1 VSDTSPDLDLDLGG
15 AGGGGGIDVVV
26 GGEESGGASAVNFEL
41 IQDSALASSSGAQAD
56 VPQLRPV
63 DAPGESSD
71 TWLLAGLKAVA
82 QAIGVDVESFGA
94 LSVDPWAD
102 YIWANTGVEGGF
114 PAKVPTSLA
123 YALAD
128 QTQPSAGP
136 TVALAPAW
144 HVDTELEIG
153 ADAPAASTDGSV
165 GLVDDLTAGRSFG
178 DGSSSAT
185 GGEGSTS
192 GGGLSRGA
200 PEGTSPPDPA
210 LLHLSNGD
218 ALPSDT
224 QYQGYIWTDMFA
236 LAYYTSASTGGVY
249 TVLLSDPAHQSLV
262 ASARGSIGGGAVAQA
277 PAAPTAVPDPS
288 GNLRPLATS
297 TGGVGA
303 APPPAAPPPRAPV
316 PLELQQA
323 LDEFAATPPE
333 EDPPT
338 PTMEEALAYGRFL
351 DELGKYRQ
359 AAPRSPPPD
368 EPSPFAPGGSL
379 SGPGPDGAPS
389 AGDGAGGGNNRGS
402 PGVGGAPRTG
412 GEAGNDEAGNEDLSG
427 ASGTSGRGHA
437 PRGLSSA
444 EQEQLGDALLVIVA
458 LASLGVGAPGAL
470 VRALGPAA
478 QPFLKVAA
486 IGKAAYSLSQVKS
499 EKDPGLPSAA
509 IDGII
514 AMSMIPP
521 MGGGPK
527 AVADA
532 ATEIKGP
539 ADATAEAVDGST
551 TIEGYRVGPHGS
563 MPSPRPGAQSHHG
576 VMSRWMESK
585 YGSGYNPNDAPGVL
599 LSDEAHNATRA
610 TYNTWRAET
619 KRQLGGTFDWAKVSE
634 EQMRDLAE
642 RMFDAANVPEAVRS
656 EYWRQFN
663 NFRHGLGGK

>member
-26 GGEESGGASAVNFEL
+26 GGDGGGGASADNFEL
-41 IQDSALASSSGAQAD
+41 IQDSPLASSSGAQAD

-63 DAPGESSD
+63 DAPSESGD
-71 TWLLAGLKAVA
+71 TWLVAGLKAVA

-153 ADAPAASTDGSV
+153 ADAPAASADGSA
-165 GLVDDLTAGRSFG
+165 GLVDDLTTGRSFG

-249 TVLLSDPAHQSLV
+249 TVLLSDPAHQSVV
-262 ASARGSIGGGAVAQA
+262 ASARGSIGGGAVASA
-277 PAAPTAVPDPS
+277 PSVPLVVPDPS
-288 GNLRPLATS
+288 GNLRPLAIS
-297 TGGVGA
+297 TGGVA
-303 APPPAAPPPRAPV
+303 APPPPAAPPARAPV

-351 DELGKYRQ
+351 DELGRYRQ

-478 QPFLKVAA
+478 QPFITALRPILQAADPFLKVAA
-486 IGKAAYSLSQVKS
+486 AGKAAYSLSQVKS
-499 EKDPGLPSAA
+499 ESDPGLPSAA

-514 AMSMIPP
+514 AMSMLPST
-521 MGGGPK
+521 GGPLK
-527 AVADA
+527 G
-532 ATEIKGP
+532 ATELKEFNWSSKSVRDAVKGLEGG
-539 ADATAEAVDGST
+539 ATSVSVASRAEAEEIFLGKYQAS
-551 TIEGYRVGPHGS
+551 GYR
-563 MPSPRPGAQSHHG
+563 
-576 VMSRWMESK
+576 
-585 YGSGYNPNDAPGVL
+585 
-599 LSDEAHNATRA
+599 NATGMSPKEA
-610 TYNTWRAET
+610 KEVFGSKSGLYHWDEGAAAFPHEGDHL
-619 KRQLGGTFDWAKVSE
+619 QIHTFAGPIIRIFF
-634 EQMRDLAE
+634 Q
-642 RMFDAANVPEAVRS
+642 
-656 EYWRQFN
+656 
-663 NFRHGLGGK
+663 